1 MQDKSLDAMAKKYKE
16 EMMRLYS
23 KQPES
28 RPSAPNK
35 PSALSHEPRAMTEK
49 PQNTEVNNVP
59 QQTEEHT
66 SKKDID
72 RLMHPPMPQIP
83 SIPQSCVEKPAEN
96 APKSKFPSPEELMAE
111 HTAQEAAQNASP
123 SGNADTAQNEST
135 PRFDNVH
142 SQDSEQVYSQDSKQ
156 AHGQTSEQEH
166 EQGNYDF
173 TEAEQERMFDCGE
186 GYLKLEVSGGGQ
198 PLDCALAAVFRVTD
212 CGDVLVATFF
222 TDAKGET
229 EVITLPVLGLDEK
242 YTVTVAKEG
251 FFTVHSLE
259 IPIFDSIKSIQP
271 VELKQEQK

>member
-16 EMMRLYS
+16 EMMRLYASGPSAAS
-23 KQPES
+23 KQSTANGTSSAS
-28 RPSAPNK
+28 RPSASNITAK
-35 PSALSHEPRAMTEK
+35 PHNETVNGTSGQPQEQTEK
-49 PQNTEVNNVP
+49 RDTE
-59 QQTEEHT
+59 
-66 SKKDID
+66 

-83 SIPQSCVEKPAEN
+83 NVSKSCEEKVAEN
-96 APKSKFPSPEELMAE
+96 APKSKFPTPEELMAG
-111 HTAQEAAQNASP
+111 HTAQEAEQNSPP
-123 SGNADTAQNEST
+123 SGNINTAQNEIM
-135 PRFDNVH
+135 PRFDNAH
-142 SQDSEQVYSQDSKQ
+142 EQAAEQVQQQ
-156 AHGQTSEQEH
+156 AVDKIQQQEH

-173 TEAEQERMFDCGE
+173 TEAEQARMFEDGE
-186 GYLKLEVSGGGQ
+186 GYLKLEVSGCGQ

>member
-1 MQDKSLDAMAKKYKE
+1 MQDKALDAMAKKYKE
-16 EMMRLYS
+16 EMMRLYAS
-23 KQPES
+23 GPSASS
-28 RPSAPNK
+28 RPSASNHAPQT
-35 PSALSHEPRAMTEK
+35 MTAK
-49 PQNTEVNNVP
+49 PQNTAVNNVS
-59 QQTEEHT
+59 QQMQEQIEKRDTE
-66 SKKDID
+66 

-83 SIPQSCVEKPAEN
+83 SVSKSCEEKVVEN
-96 APKSKFPSPEELMAE
+96 APKSKFPSPEELMAG
-111 HTAQEAAQNASP
+111 HTAQEAEQNSSP
-123 SGNADTAQNEST
+123 IENVNTAQNEIT

-142 SQDSEQVYSQDSKQ
+142 EQTAEQ
-156 AHGQTSEQEH
+156 AQQH

-173 TEAEQERMFDCGE
+173 TEAEQERMFEDGE

-212 CGDVLVATFF
+212 CGDVLIATFF

>member
-16 EMMRLYS
+16 EMMRLYAS
-23 KQPES
+23 G
-28 RPSAPNK
+28 PSATGKQSMANGTS
-35 PSALSHEPRAMTEK
+35 SAASAPQTMTAK
-49 PQNTEVNNVP
+49 SQNTEVNNVP
-59 QQTEEHT
+59 KQSQEQTA
-66 SKKDID
+66 KKDVD

-83 SIPQSCVEKPAEN
+83 SVSKDCEEKAAEN
-96 APKSKFPSPEELMAE
+96 TQKSKFPSPEELMAG

-123 SGNADTAQNEST
+123 TETAGAAQNEIM
-135 PRFDNVH
+135 PRFDN
-142 SQDSEQVYSQDSKQ
+142 
-156 AHGQTSEQEH
+156 AHGQASEQAVEQAREQEH

-173 TEAEQERMFDCGE
+173 TEAERERMFDCGE

>member
-16 EMMRLYS
+16 EMMRLYAGG
-23 KQPES
+23 S
-28 RPSAPNK
+28 RPSASEK
-35 PSALSHEPRAMTEK
+35 PSASSHTPQTTTAKPNNETVNGTLGQPREQTEK
-49 PQNTEVNNVP
+49 
-59 QQTEEHT
+59 
-66 SKKDID
+66 KDVD

-83 SIPQSCVEKPAEN
+83 NVSSKCEEKAATN
-96 APKSKFPSPEELMAE
+96 TQKSKFPSPDELMAE
-111 HTAQEAAQNASP
+111 I
-123 SGNADTAQNEST
+123 T
-135 PRFDNVH
+135 PRFDNVREQE
-142 SQDSEQVYSQDSKQ
+142 QDHALDQ
-156 AHGQTSEQEH
+156 GQEH
-166 EQGNYDF
+166 EQGNYEF
-173 TEAEQERMFDCGE
+173 TEAEREQMFEDGE

-212 CGDVLVATFF
+212 SGDVLTATFF

-251 FFTVHSLE
+251 FFTVRDLE

>member
-28 RPSAPNK
+28 GSSASSK
-35 PSALSHEPRAMTEK
+35 PSASGKPPASSHAPQAVTVK
-49 PQNTEVNNVP
+49 PDNNAVNGNS
-59 QQTEEHT
+59 QQTREQT
-66 SKKDID
+66 AKKDTE

-83 SIPQSCVEKPAEN
+83 NVSTKCEEKAAEN
-96 APKSKFPSPEELMAE
+96 TQGGKFPSPEELMAGI
-111 HTAQEAAQNASP
+111 TAQETVQN
-123 SGNADTAQNEST
+123 TAQNEIT
-135 PRFDNVH
+135 PRFDRG
-142 SQDSEQVYSQDSKQ
+142 QEQEHALDQG
-156 AHGQTSEQEH
+156 HEH

-173 TEAEQERMFDCGE
+173 TEAERERMFDDGE

-198 PLDCALAAVFRVTD
+198 PLDCDLAAVFRVTD
-212 CGDVLVATFF
+212 CGDVLTATFF

-251 FFTVHSLE
+251 FYTVHSLE

-271 VELKQEQK
+271 VELKKEQK

>member
-1 MQDKSLDAMAKKYKE
+1 MQDKALDAMAKKYKE
-16 EMMRLYS
+16 EMMRLYAS
-23 KQPES
+23 G
-28 RPSAPNK
+28 PSASGKQSTANGT
-35 PSALSHEPRAMTEK
+35 SASSHAPQAMTVK
-49 PQNTEVNNVP
+49 PHNETVS
-59 QQTEEHT
+59 QQPREQTA
-66 SKKDID
+66 KKDVD

-83 SIPQSCVEKPAEN
+83 SVSQKCEEKAAEN
-96 APKSKFPSPEELMAE
+96 TQKSKFPSPEELMAG

-123 SGNADTAQNEST
+123 SENVSTVQNEIT
-135 PRFDNVH
+135 PRFDKANEQTV
-142 SQDSEQVYSQDSKQ
+142 EQVQQ
-156 AHGQTSEQEH
+156 QEH

-173 TEAEQERMFDCGE
+173 TEAEQERMFEDGE
-186 GYLKLEVSGGGQ
+186 GYLKLEVSGCGQ

-212 CGDVLVATFF
+212 CGDVLIATFF

-251 FFTVHSLE
+251 FFTVHNLE